1 MLKFPNGITLIKKGS
16 KVDCWLTNKLSSS
29 QFTYQQILG
38 MLFPLILDQFFIF
51 FIGSLTNALISTSG
65 EDSMAAVALVSPI
78 TMIAYSLFTAVSSG
92 GTVIVA
98 QYKGKG
104 DEKLVKRA
112 AGQVVLL
119 TFIVATV
126 SAVLLIVFATPLI
139 NLIFADATV
148 GVKKKA
154 VQFMIGFAISL
165 PAFSIFNGIF
175 SVLRGVGDTK
185 TCLRLTIIINAI
197 HLAAC
202 YLFINLMRLDILGT
216 ALAFNV
222 ARGIGC
228 IIAIMI
234 IFSPKAIMT
243 LTLKDIF
250 RFDSKIDIPIVKMG
264 VPFAIEQIFFNLGRM
279 LCQTYMV
286 TLGTAAIA
294 ADAISASVSNLFYG
308 AGFGVTTLAIT
319 VIGQCI
325 GAGDIEL
332 TKKYSKRM
340 IQLGTIVMTLSVLI
354 LYPLSPLLLNLFNPT
369 AEALPLIH
377 TAILIGV
384 IPIPFFWSMS
394 FVMPSTLRA
403 VGDANFTSIICLM
416 TMWIFRVGLGY
427 LFAITFKMGL
437 NGIWI
442 SMGLEWVARSIIFY
456 IRSRGTKWL
465 TFKVISE

>member
-1 MLKFPNGITLIKKGS
+1 
-16 KVDCWLTNKLSSS
+16 
-29 QFTYQQILG
+29 
-38 MLFPLILDQFFIF
+38 
-51 FIGSLTNALISTSG
+51 
-65 EDSMAAVALVSPI
+65 
-78 TMIAYSLFTAVSSG
+78 
-92 GTVIVA
+92 
-98 QYKGKG
+98 
-104 DEKLVKRA
+104 
-112 AGQVVLL
+112 
-119 TFIVATV
+119 
-126 SAVLLIVFATPLI
+126 
-139 NLIFADATV
+139 
-148 GVKKKA
+148 
-154 VQFMIGFAISL
+154 
-165 PAFSIFNGIF
+165 
-175 SVLRGVGDTK
+175 
-185 TCLRLTIIINAI
+185 
-197 HLAAC
+197 
-202 YLFINLMRLDILGT
+202 
-216 ALAFNV
+216 
-222 ARGIGC
+222 
-228 IIAIMI
+228 
-234 IFSPKAIMT
+234 MT

>member
-16 KVDCWLTNKLSSS
+16 KLDNWLSLKLSSS
-29 QFTYQQILG
+29 QFSYQQILG

-78 TMIAYSLFTAVSSG
+78 TMIAFSLFTAISNG
-92 GTVIVA
+92 GTVVVA

-104 DEKLVKRA
+104 DDKLVKRA
-112 AGQVVLL
+112 AGQVILL
-119 TFIVATV
+119 TFLVATL
-126 SAVLLIVFATPLI
+126 SALLLIVFARPLI
-139 NLIFADATV
+139 DLIFSDATQAV
-148 GVKKKA
+148 RTKA
-154 VQFMIGFAISL
+154 VQFMIGFALSL
-165 PAFSIFNGIF
+165 PTFSIFNGVF
-175 SVLRGVGDTK
+175 NVLRGVGDTK

-197 HLAAC
+197 HLGAC
-202 YLFINLMRLDILGT
+202 YLFINIMRLDILGT
-216 ALAFNV
+216 ALAYNV

-228 IIAIMI
+228 VIALII
-234 IFSPKAIMT
+234 IFSPKGIMT

-250 RFDSKIDIPIVKMG
+250 RLDSKIDVPIVKMG
-264 VPFAIEQIFFNLGRM
+264 IPFAIEQIFFNLGRM

-286 TLGTAAIA
+286 SLGTAAIA

-340 IQLGTIVMTLSVLI
+340 IQLGTIVMILSILI
-354 LYPLSPLLLNLFNPT
+354 LYPLSPLLLKLFNPT
-369 AEALPLIH
+369 AAALPLVNA
-377 TAILIGV
+377 AILIGI

-394 FVMPSTLRA
+394 YVMPSTLRA
-403 VGDANFTSIICLM
+403 AGDANFTSIACLV
-416 TMWIFRVGLGY
+416 TMWVFRVGLGY
-427 LFAITFKMGL
+427 ILAIPLKMGL

-442 SMGLEWVARSIIFY
+442 SMGVEWVARSIVFY
-456 IRSRGTKWL
+456 IRSKGTKWL
-465 TFKVISE
+465 SFKVID